1 LKICVYAGAEHAIDD
16 NRTLKSVELFSEFS
30 EIVYIY
36 NSLFERDFESIKK
49 QYAGKDVSFIGIH
62 KNGSGLKSLVNFD
75 KEAFKHIVECD
86 ADVWYIHNFF
96 TRYPMKLFK
105 EAKRRG
111 KKLIYEIHEYV
122 PDVFA
127 EEKINSKG
135 LKFLKRKIMLFLFK
149 KMINSSD
156 AIVTVNRLIYD
167 IAKESS
173 RPAYILP
180 NLACFSM
187 DFLSF
192 EARSKELVV
201 VGGTKRDIT
210 LSYNIAKEVYRKTG
224 MTIST
229 HIIGIP
235 NTYKEVFIKND
246 SFMPYSEMM
255 KNINL
260 SLFSLI
266 SFRTYNLNSKND
278 IYCLPIKF
286 FDSLGAGTPVIV
298 DSYFKEMAYWT
309 EKYGVGIVID
319 SSKPEK
325 AAEKILEAMQ
335 EKKYSVFIQN
345 IKANQSMFVWNEE
358 RKKDFLSFIR
368 GVLKT

>member
-1 LKICVYAGAEHAIDD
+1 MKICVYAGAEHAIDD

-49 QYAGKDVSFIGIH
+49 QYAGKNVSFIGIH

-96 TRYPMKLFK
+96 ARYPMKLFK

-122 PDVFA
+122 PEDFA
-127 EEKINSKG
+127 ENKISNSFI
-135 LKFLKRKIMLFLFK
+135 LNQKRKIMLFLFK

-156 AIVTVNRLIYD
+156 AVVTIN
-167 IAKESS
+167 K
-173 RPAYILP
+173 YILDMALKAGKPSYLLP
-180 NLACFSM
+180 NLAALGVEPKGFAERENRLVLAGSTKK
-187 DFLSF
+187 DLS
-192 EARSKELVV
+192 A
-201 VGGTKRDIT
+201 T
-210 LSYNIAKEVYRKTG
+210 YA
-224 MTIST
+224 
-229 HIIGIP
+229 IIG
-235 NTYKEVFIKND
+235 EVNRRSSSPIVLDVIGLEGNSPAKFTNSLK
-246 SFMPYSEMM
+246 FMPYAQMM
-255 KNINL
+255 QEISKKK
-260 SLFSLI
+260 FSLLT
-266 SFRTYNLNSKND
+266 FRTYSRESKND

-325 AAEKILEAMQ
+325 AAEKILETMN
-335 EKKYSVFIQN
+335 EKKYSVYIEN
-345 IKANQSMFVWNEE
+345 IKANQDIFVWNEK
-358 RKKDFLSFIR
+358 RKDEFLSFIQE
-368 GVLKT
+368 VLKV